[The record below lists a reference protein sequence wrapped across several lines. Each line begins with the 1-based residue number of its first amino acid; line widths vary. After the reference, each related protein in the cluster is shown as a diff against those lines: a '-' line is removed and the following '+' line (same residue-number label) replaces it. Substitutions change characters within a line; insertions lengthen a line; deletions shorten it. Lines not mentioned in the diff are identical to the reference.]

1 MRKFFAKMLLG
12 DDAASK
18 LKTPQP
24 VEAAPTL
31 PAAPTR
37 SSAED
42 AISETLRASS
52 PTITREQIRSLIEID
67 MEIHGDIYIGRG
79 VKISGRVIGN
89 LMPNGA
95 VEGGDPIVIVS
106 QGGDVDGN
114 LHARVVVV
122 AGNLD
127 GDIYA
132 DHVLLMPTAQVSGTV
147 NYRHT
152 LRQDIGSTLSGM
164 VRRVEQIAMLDMP
177 PHPADTLSMDALGGA
192 TDAIPVLSLEREE
205 LAAAS
210 AVSPLAR
217 IAAMAPTS
225 SGLDIESLYRG
236 LEMGREAS
244 PPLRPV
250 AASA

>member
-12 DDAASK
+12 NDAVSK
-18 LKTPQP
+18 LHPP
-24 VEAAPTL
+24 VQAERAQEEAGAT
-31 PAAPTR
+31 
-37 SSAED
+37 EE
-42 AISETLRASS
+42 AISETLKGSS

-67 MEIHGDIYIGRG
+67 MEIHGDIFIGRG
-79 VKISGRVIGN
+79 VKVSGRVVGS

-106 QGGDVDGN
+106 QGGDVDGD

-152 LRQDIGSTLSGM
+152 LRQDIGSALSGM
-164 VRRVEQIAMLDMP
+164 VRRVEQIALLDHP
-177 PHPADTLSMDALGGA
+177 PHPGDRLGVLEGGKSVADS
-192 TDAIPVLSLEREE
+192 IPVLPVESTVP
-205 LAAAS
+205 APAP
-210 AVSPLAR
+210 VSPLAR
-217 IAAMAPTS
+217 MAAMIPAQETV
-225 SGLDIESLYRG
+225 DIESLYRG
-236 LEMGREAS
+236 LEIEREMLPGVRS
-244 PPLRPV
+244 L

>member
-24 VEAAPTL
+24 AEAAPPL
-31 PAAPTR
+31 AAAPAR
-37 SSAED
+37 SLAED
-42 AISETLRASS
+42 AISETLKGSS

-95 VEGGDPIVIVS
+95 VAGGDPIVIVS

-177 PHPADTLSMDALGGA
+177 PHPADKLSMDALGV

-236 LEMGREAS
+236 LDVGREAS